1 MVRFDTKKFIR
12 EAVYGT
18 DPGDCI
24 LLESQ
29 SRDHPSSV
37 NSLFAAH
44 PIRSLRSSGREL
56 IKTEGE
62 KEQRFRGHPW
72 DALRQFRK
80 ECEGP
85 IFGYLGY
92 DLKNYSEQTPLVSAN
107 EELIEGAEMFF
118 MEPATLIRFNELG
131 ISSFSGRPLADT
143 AKVKGVIP
151 EEALATDLG
160 PLISVEEYIRNVEE
174 IKRRIHEGD
183 FYELNYSYPITSTF
197 SGDPIDLYEKMRSI
211 NPVPFG
217 AFIRCGGLHVC
228 CSSPERFLKKTG
240 AAIVSEPIKGTS
252 ARHQDP
258 ASDILQKE
266 SLLNEKNRAE
276 NLMIVDLVRH
286 DLSRIAIPGSV
297 EVSRLYDV
305 QTFGTVHQLI
315 STVRAEADPESDPVD
330 ILEACFPMGSMTGA
344 PKIAVLKVIEEL
356 EIYKRGIYSGAIG
369 YIDKDGDF
377 DFNVVIRTA
386 MIRDGTLV
394 YPVGGAI
401 TGDSDPADEWQETLV
416 KARVLTE
423 VLSKSDADVK

>member
-1 MVRFDTKKFIR
+1 MTHFDSKQFIR

-18 DPGDCI
+18 EPGDCI

-44 PIRSLRSSGREL
+44 PVRLLRSSGGEL
-56 IKTEGE
+56 IRVENG
-62 KEQRFRGHPW
+62 KEWRYRGNPW
-72 DALRQFRK
+72 DALRQFRE

-92 DLKNYSEQTPLVSAN
+92 DLKNYSVKTPLVSAN
-107 EELIEGAEMFF
+107 DELIDAAEMYF
-118 MEPATLIRFNELG
+118 MEPATLVRFNELG
-131 ISSFSGRPLADT
+131 ISSPGGGLFAGASH
-143 AKVKGVIP
+143 AKEVIP
-151 EEALATDLG
+151 EKARATDLG
-160 PLISVEEYIRNVEE
+160 PRITVEEYIRNVEE
-174 IKRRIHEGD
+174 VKLRIHEGD
-183 FYELNYSYPITSTF
+183 FYELNYSYPITSAF
-197 SGDPIDLYEKMRSI
+197 SGDPLDLYEKMRAI

-217 AFIRCGGLHVC
+217 AFIRCDGLHVC
-228 CSSPERFLKKTG
+228 SSSPERFLKKTG
-240 AAIVSEPIKGTS
+240 TEIISEPIKGTA
-252 ARHQDP
+252 ARHWDP
-258 ASDILQKE
+258 SSDALQKE

-286 DLSRIAIPGSV
+286 DLSRIARAGSV

-305 QTFGTVHQLI
+305 QSFGTVHQLI
-315 STVRAEADPESDPVD
+315 STVRAEADPGADPID

-344 PKIAVLKVIEEL
+344 PKFAVMKAIEEL
-356 EIYKRGIYSGAIG
+356 EMYKRGIYSGAIG
-369 YIDKDGDF
+369 CIDKKGDF

-386 MIRDGTLV
+386 VIRDGTLV

-401 TGDSDPADEWQETLV
+401 TGDSDPADEWQETLI

-423 VLSKSDADVK
+423 VLSKSGVSAK